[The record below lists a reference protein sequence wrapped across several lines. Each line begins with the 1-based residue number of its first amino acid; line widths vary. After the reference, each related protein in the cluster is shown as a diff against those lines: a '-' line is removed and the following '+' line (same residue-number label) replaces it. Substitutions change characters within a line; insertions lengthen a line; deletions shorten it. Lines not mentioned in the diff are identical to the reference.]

1 MDGKKVFVSTT
12 VYAYNATYTWGV
24 GEPNHRPSAQPGSWA
39 YAILPFLE
47 QDAMHRQRAWTQ
59 TVPLYICPSRRVN
72 LAQVAQPDK
81 EGTYEGGGWAWG
93 KIDYAGNGRLV
104 KPRPAVHGMAS
115 IKDGTSQT
123 ILVGEKVMDPAS
135 YTTGSWFWDE
145 PFFVGG
151 PDALSRTGTKLL
163 RDASSVDVVQNWGS
177 AHPAGAQFLFADG
190 GVRVLSY
197 SMPPAT
203 FLGLLTPQGGEVV
216 GEW

>member
-1 MDGKKVFVSTT
+1 MTAVDGKKVFVSTT

-151 PDALSRTGTKLL
+151 PDAL
-163 RDASSVDVVQNWGS
+163 
-177 AHPAGAQFLFADG
+177 
-190 GVRVLSY
+190 
-197 SMPPAT
+197 
-203 FLGLLTPQGGEVV
+203 
-216 GEW
+216 